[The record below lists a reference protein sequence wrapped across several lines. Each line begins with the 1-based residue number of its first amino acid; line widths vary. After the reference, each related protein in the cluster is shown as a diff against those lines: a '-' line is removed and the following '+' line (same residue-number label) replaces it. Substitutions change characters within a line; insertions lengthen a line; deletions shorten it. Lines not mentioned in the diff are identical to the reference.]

1 MDKLQEKNINSGSR
15 KAYRVGNFKFINIM
29 AELKVT
35 KSTSVV
41 SLKRQFKKDFDCTL
55 VIYYGNNRIAEDAKK
70 INEIAKAGFK
80 GGNLTL
86 GARSRVG
93 NVEDYFQDSFGIK
106 VQIKNAD
113 GTKLAKNEMTLT
125 QAGKM

>member
-1 MDKLQEKNINSGSR
+1 
-15 KAYRVGNFKFINIM
+15 M

-35 KSTSVV
+35 KATSVA
-41 SLKRQFKKDFDCTL
+41 SLQRQFKADFDCTL
-55 VIYYGNNRIAEDAKK
+55 VVYLGNNTIAEGTKK
-70 INEIAKAGFK
+70 IHEIAKTEYS
-80 GGNLTL
+80 GGALEL

-93 NVEDYFQDSFGIK
+93 NVEDYFKNNFGIK

-113 GTKLAKNEMTLT
+113 GTKLADNSMTLT

>member
-1 MDKLQEKNINSGSR
+1 
-15 KAYRVGNFKFINIM
+15 M

-35 KSTSVV
+35 KATSVA
-41 SLKRQFKKDFDCTL
+41 SLKRQFKSEFDCTL
-55 VIYYGNNRIAEDAKK
+55 VVYYGNNKIADDEKK
-70 INEIAKAGFK
+70 IHEIAKK
-80 GGNLTL
+80 DYQGGSLTL

-93 NVEDYFQDSFGIK
+93 NVEEYFQNSFGIK

-113 GTKLAKNEMTLT
+113 GTKLAGNEMTLT

>member
-1 MDKLQEKNINSGSR
+1 
-15 KAYRVGNFKFINIM
+15 M

-35 KSTSVV
+35 KATSVA
-41 SLKRQFKKDFDCTL
+41 SLKKQFKTDFDCSL
-55 VIYYGNNRIAEDAKK
+55 IVYYGNNRIADDDKK
-70 INEIAKAGFK
+70 IHEIAKEGFK
-80 GGNLTL
+80 GGTLVL

-93 NVEDYFQDSFGIK
+93 NVEDYFLESFGIK

-125 QAGKM
+125 QAGKI